1 MAHEHVLWI
10 AVVAYGLHILE
21 EYELN
26 WRDWARSVLHLPVE
40 WGSFYVVNALVV
52 VIGACCAEVGW
63 REPWFALGLPALMLI
78 NATLFH
84 VLPTIITRV
93 YSPGLATGVGLF
105 YPVAAWAYYGAW
117 ADGVLTINAGVL
129 SGVFGAGLMATP
141 IVLLK
146 IKSRESF
153 AYRTPR
159 HAEPAVAPRSAGS
172 ATGNS

>member
-1 MAHEHVLWI
+1 MSHEHVVWI
-10 AVVAYGLHILE
+10 AVAAYGLHILE

-52 VIGACCAEVGW
+52 ILGASCAEVGW
-63 REPWFALGLPALMLI
+63 REPWFALGLPALMFI

-84 VLPTIITRV
+84 VLPTITTRI
-93 YSPGLATGVGLF
+93 YSAGLATALFLF

-117 ADGVLTINAGVL
+117 TDGVLTTQTVIW
-129 SGVFGAGLMATP
+129 SSVFGAALMATP

-146 IKSRESF
+146 IKGRPSF
-153 AYRTPR
+153 AYSTASRAGQGTATP
-159 HAEPAVAPRSAGS
+159 
-172 ATGNS
+172 